1 MDQAGTFIGTLMQ
14 SRNQAHIFHLQT
26 QSHAAHLALQ
36 AYYEGIVPLIDAYVE
51 SYQDMYG
58 ILRGYKMAGN
68 LKEDDS
74 AITYFEGLCKFV
86 SAIRPSLPKDSY
98 LENQVDTI
106 VELINST
113 KYKLKFLH

>member
-1 MDQAGTFIGTLMQ
+1 M
-14 SRNQAHIFHLQT
+14 
-26 QSHAAHLALQ
+26 
-36 AYYEGIVPLIDAYVE
+36 
-51 SYQDMYG
+51 
-58 ILRGYKMAGN
+58 
-68 LKEDDS
+68 
-74 AITYFEGLCKFV
+74 